1 MPGRS
6 RRVVTWASSRQGWA
20 ARVASVA
27 VLLVVAMIALL
38 LLIPALVIG
47 VLVFL
52 VLSVYVSV
60 RTRFAAWRH
69 RRGLSEGRE
78 NVRVIRRD

>member
-1 MPGRS
+1 M
-6 RRVVTWASSRQGWA
+6 TWASSRQGWA

-27 VLLVVAMIALL
+27 ALLVVAMIALL

-47 VLVFL
+47 VVVFL
-52 VLSVYVSV
+52 VLSVYVSIRARV
-60 RTRFAAWRH
+60 SAWRH
-69 RRGLSEGRE
+69 RKGLSEGRE